1 MQYAISP
8 DMFNRE
14 VEHVYI
20 NGELC
25 GYIERKEGLIIAKV
39 DLDKP
44 GIPFINLSGAAKYLH
59 AYRPAK
65 TITTKKVHQSQT
77 SLF

>member
-1 MQYAISP
+1 MQYMISP

-14 VEHVYI
+14 IEHVYI
-20 NGELC
+20 NGELH
-25 GYIERKEGLIIAKV
+25 GYVERKESGIMAKV

-44 GIPFINLSGAAKYLH
+44 GIPFLSLAGAVKYLYH
-59 AYRPAK
+59 FKPK
-65 TITTKKVHQSQT
+65 VVKPNKQVHQSQT